1 MPRRHWLVKSEP
13 GAYSWERL
21 VREGRAVWD
30 GVRNPQARGNL
41 AAMAESDLVLFYH
54 SGEGRQVVGV
64 AKVVRPA
71 YPEPGAAD
79 PRWLAVD
86 LVPVRPLARPV
97 TLAEIKTDRALAG
110 IPLVRQSRLSVMPL
124 GADAFERILEL
135 SKGSAPSPPR
145 RRAGTKPPARRRTRS
160 SASRRGP

>member
-1 MPRRHWLVKSEP
+1 VKTEP

-41 AAMAESDLVLFYH
+41 AAMAEGDLVLFYH
-54 SGEGRQVVGV
+54 TGEGKQVVGV
-64 AKVVRPA
+64 AKVARTA
-71 YPEPGAAD
+71 YPEPGAGD
-79 PRWLAVD
+79 PRWLSVD

-97 TLAEIKTDRALAG
+97 SLAEIKADRALAG

-124 GADAFERILEL
+124 EPAAFERILEL
-135 SKGSAPSPPR
+135 AKR
-145 RRAGTKPPARRRTRS
+145 
-160 SASRRGP
+160 